1 MRRTLMILTVLV
13 CLAVSTVVA
22 LVLAGTKHSGGI
34 LPKVYAQDRTAGPV
48 AAHQLGRVLLAA
60 DGTAQLIG
68 YFAFI
73 DRISGSVFSGTPGEA
88 TAFFTLR
95 SSAFSPQPIT
105 NGNITVLLVTG
116 ETLNV
121 YLNSSPHGDW
131 NNPDSFSGGQLV
143 ATLIRRQPEMVI
155 NVGTMSST
163 AGSLHLTSS
172 HEFVFNGQTVDF
184 KNLFLSDLTWLETA
198 TATPLSGPSGFV
210 AALPLAGTVL
220 LSQGGE

>member
-1 MRRTLMILTVLV
+1 M

-48 AAHQLGRVLLAA
+48 AAHQLGR
-60 DGTAQLIG
+60 
-68 YFAFI
+68 
-73 DRISGSVFSGTPGEA
+73 
-88 TAFFTLR
+88 LR
-95 SSAFSPQPIT
+95 SSTFSPQPTT

-131 NNPDSFSGGQLV
+131 NNPDSFSSGQLV

-184 KNLFLSDLTWLETA
+184 KSLFLSDLTWLETA
-198 TATPLSGPSGFV
+198 TATPLSGHIRPFGLCGSAAVGWHSAIVAGRRVSGGPSLEPDCRPRRQAYCSG
-210 AALPLAGTVL
+210 
-220 LSQGGE
+220 